1 MCAIKA
7 ARALTGRP
15 AIVKI
20 EGAYHGSY
28 DFAEV
33 SLDPAPATWGPEPG
47 SVGYSKGVPAGVLAD
62 VIVIPFND
70 VARAERIIRE
80 HRERIAAILL
90 DASPSYIGLIS
101 ISGEFA
107 AMARRLADEIGAVL
121 ILDEVISFRVDR
133 GGAQTAFGV
142 RPDLTVLGKIIGGGF
157 PVGAVG
163 GKAEFMKVFDHRGG
177 KPPLPWSGTFTAN
190 PVTMTAGEVTLR
202 MLDAAAISRLNALG
216 SRLRD
221 GLAKVFSRTGWP
233 GQVTGIASMFRILG
247 HQRRVVDY
255 RSCYHDAAESLR
267 VRQLQAALLS
277 EGFYM
282 STLGMGFLSTPM
294 VEADIDAF
302 LEAVERVI
310 RKLPAP

>member
-1 MCAIKA
+1 
-7 ARALTGRP
+7 
-15 AIVKI
+15 
-20 EGAYHGSY
+20 
-28 DFAEV
+28 
-33 SLDPAPATWGPEPG
+33 
-47 SVGYSKGVPAGVLAD
+47 
-62 VIVIPFND
+62 
-70 VARAERIIRE
+70 
-80 HRERIAAILL
+80 
-90 DASPSYIGLIS
+90 
-101 ISGEFA
+101 
-107 AMARRLADEIGAVL
+107 MACPPTAV
-121 ILDEVISFRVDR
+121 
-133 GGAQTAFGV
+133 
-142 RPDLTVLGKIIGGGF
+142 GF
-157 PVGAVG
+157 PLGAVG